1 MITSRYQSDSS
12 YQLPKIQ
19 SKTKL
24 SGDKISSGK
33 TFEDKRV
40 EDIRNDILETIK
52 KLKEIDLED

>member
-1 MITSRYQSDSS
+1 MITSRYQSDSN

-19 SKTKL
+19 TGTKL
-24 SGDKISSGK
+24 SRDKIPSGE

-40 EDIRNDILETIK
+40 ENIRNDILETIK